1 MRYLNQPKLTL
12 IGAGPGDPDLITVK
26 GLKRLAEAAVVL
38 YDALVNTSLLRYV
51 PSKAKKVFVG
61 KREGYHV
68 KTQDEINT
76 MIVELAREYGNVVR
90 LKGGDPF
97 IFGRGFEELAHA
109 VKNSIPTEIVPGISS
124 STGLS
129 ALAGIPLTL
138 RGHGEGFW
146 VITGTTS
153 DKQLSSDLILAS
165 KSTATVVILMGMR
178 KISQIT
184 RIYKNNAQGNMPVML
199 IQNGSMQ
206 NEKRVTGT
214 INNIEQEI
222 RTSGLSSPAV
232 IIIGKILQEALP
244 IVSSNRIITENLKHE
259 EQKVNGEF
267 SYAKQYENDTE
278 QFISRFY

>member
-1 MRYLNQPKLTL
+1 
-12 IGAGPGDPDLITVK
+12 
-26 GLKRLAEAAVVL
+26 
-38 YDALVNTSLLRYV
+38 
-51 PSKAKKVFVG
+51 
-61 KREGYHV
+61 
-68 KTQDEINT
+68 
-76 MIVELAREYGNVVR
+76 
-90 LKGGDPF
+90 
-97 IFGRGFEELAHA
+97 
-109 VKNSIPTEIVPGISS
+109 
-124 STGLS
+124 
-129 ALAGIPLTL
+129 
-138 RGHGEGFW
+138 
-146 VITGTTS
+146 
-153 DKQLSSDLILAS
+153 
-165 KSTATVVILMGMR
+165 MGMR

>member
-97 IFGRGFEELAHA
+97 IFSR
-109 VKNSIPTEIVPGISS
+109 
-124 STGLS
+124 
-129 ALAGIPLTL
+129 
-138 RGHGEGFW
+138 
-146 VITGTTS
+146 
-153 DKQLSSDLILAS
+153 DLFLY
-165 KSTATVVILMGMR
+165 R
-178 KISQIT
+178 IT
-184 RIYKNNAQGNMPVML
+184 RFSWHSA
-199 IQNGSMQ
+199 
-206 NEKRVTGT
+206 
-214 INNIEQEI
+214 
-222 RTSGLSSPAV
+222 
-232 IIIGKILQEALP
+232 
-244 IVSSNRIITENLKHE
+244 NLK
-259 EQKVNGEF
+259 G
-267 SYAKQYENDTE
+267 TWR
-278 QFISRFY
+278 RFLGYHRHNL